1 MSYSSAILFADMQFF
16 AKVEARIIIA
26 SYQLGHEPTRILILI
41 TGAELRRTQLNRI
54 GRAHVKGAAMAV
66 AKRSC

>member
-1 MSYSSAILFADMQFF
+1 MTLIYS
-16 AKVEARIIIA
+16 
-26 SYQLGHEPTRILILI
+26 P
-41 TGAELRRTQLNRI
+41 GAEFRRTQLNRIRI